1 MQTHQDVKL
10 TDQLE
15 RELIAR
21 ELNGA
26 FRDRD
31 MADHGLTF
39 VGLWNS
45 LHGFVTRLQVLARKA
60 NIAYVNG

>member
-1 MQTHQDVKL
+1 MQTQYNDVKL

-21 ELNGA
+21 ELNGM
-26 FRDRD
+26 FRDSAASD
-31 MADHGLTF
+31 LSLS
-39 VGLWNS
+39 GLWNT
-45 LHGFVTRLQVLARKA
+45 LHGFAQRLQQIAQKA

>member
-1 MQTHQDVKL
+1 MQSRQDVKL

-21 ELNGA
+21 ELSGS
-26 FRDRD
+26 FRHNNDRD
-31 MADHGLTF
+31 TSFAGVWNTVHGL
-39 VGLWNS
+39 VA
-45 LHGFVTRLQVLARKA
+45 RLQLVARKA

>member
-1 MQTHQDVKL
+1 MQTRQDVKL

-21 ELNGA
+21 ELNGD
-26 FRDRD
+26 FRD
-31 MADHGLTF
+31 MADRDTSLA
-39 VGLWNS
+39 GLWNS
-45 LHGFVTRLQVLARKA
+45 LHGFVTRLQSVARKA

>member
-1 MQTHQDVKL
+1 MQSHQDVKL

-21 ELNGA
+21 ELNSNFRNSGDSDTSFAGA
-26 FRDRD
+26 
-31 MADHGLTF
+31 
-39 VGLWNS
+39 WNA
-45 LHGFVTRLQVLARKA
+45 LRGFVLRLQSIARKA

>member
-21 ELNGA
+21 ELNADLRGLT
-26 FRDRD
+26 DRD
-31 MADHGLTF
+31 TSLA
-39 VGLWNS
+39 GLWNS
-45 LHGFVTRLQVLARKA
+45 LRGFVMRLQRVARKA